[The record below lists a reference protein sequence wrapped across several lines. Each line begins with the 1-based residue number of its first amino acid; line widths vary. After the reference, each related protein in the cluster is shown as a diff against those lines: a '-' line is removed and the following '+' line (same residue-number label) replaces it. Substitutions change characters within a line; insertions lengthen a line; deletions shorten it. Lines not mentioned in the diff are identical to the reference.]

1 MSCSISL
8 NLENFRR
15 FRGFVACRPPKGA
28 DERERSLSCA
38 ASPPPGGSA
47 APPKPAARG
56 NFPILPKAHPAG
68 GFFRLSHGRAWR
80 IMFSVASAKPQ
91 GGARAAPASTSIWTS
106 NQTAEKRPN
115 GASAPV
121 SNGETCLSGARPR
134 VRLRHVS
141 FPRRLAV
148 PSAEASRRRAPSFPR
163 APTATPGKGR
173 RIRQ

>member
-1 MSCSISL
+1 MNPDAGSICQHPARL
-8 NLENFRR
+8 RR
-15 FRGFVACRPPKGA
+15 AT
-28 DERERSLSCA
+28 RSLCVAEGRRTPVRRASKHPCA
-38 ASPPPGGSA
+38 A
-47 APPKPAARG
+47 KAARRG
-56 NFPILPKAHPAG
+56 LSPSCRRRIRPAG